1 MKVVFQ
7 NSHRFFEA
15 STNAGIGFRSGPP
28 NCSTF
33 TSLQTSKLEFQAKAE
48 HVWDKHK
55 LAHSILVL
63 GSIKIFNCF
72 NFIRDFISSLLYTQ
86 KQLIF
91 NAKFSKNVS
100 LC

>member
-1 MKVVFQ
+1 MKAVFQ

-33 TSLQTSKLEFQAKAE
+33 ASLQTSKLESQAKAE

-63 GSIKIFNCF
+63 ELINIFNCYS
-72 NFIRDFISSLLYTQ
+72 IKRAQKPSLN
-86 KQLIF
+86 K
-91 NAKFSKNVS
+91 K
-100 LC
+100 